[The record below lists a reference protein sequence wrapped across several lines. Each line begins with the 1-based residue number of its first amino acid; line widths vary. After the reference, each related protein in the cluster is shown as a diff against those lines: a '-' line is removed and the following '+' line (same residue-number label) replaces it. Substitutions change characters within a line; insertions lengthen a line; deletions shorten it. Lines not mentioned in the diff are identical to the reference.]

1 MTIRSFLRIAT
12 TAGLLLFQDP
22 ANSLLAQPI
31 QHNTWDALLKK
42 HVAANGM
49 VDYKGFIQD
58 SVQLGQYLRLL
69 SANHPKADW
78 PKTEQMAFW
87 INAYNAFTIK
97 LVIDH
102 YPVKT
107 IKAIKRGIPYINSV
121 WDIKFIYIQGQNY
134 SLNNIEH
141 DILRPKFGDARVHA
155 AINCASISCPRLAN
169 EAYTAQRLEKQLDRA
184 TRDFINDPLR
194 NKVRRDQASISAI
207 FNWFGGDFKR
217 DAGSLRA
224 FLNKYAAEPLRENGK
239 ISFLPYN
246 WNLNE
251 AK

>member
-1 MTIRSFLRIAT
+1 
-12 TAGLLLFQDP
+12 
-22 ANSLLAQPI
+22 
-31 QHNTWDALLKK
+31 
-42 HVAANGM
+42 
-49 VDYKGFIQD
+49 
-58 SVQLGQYLRLL
+58 VQLGQYLRLL
-69 SANHPKADW
+69 SANHPKPDW

-194 NKVRRDQASISAI
+194 NKVRREQASISAI